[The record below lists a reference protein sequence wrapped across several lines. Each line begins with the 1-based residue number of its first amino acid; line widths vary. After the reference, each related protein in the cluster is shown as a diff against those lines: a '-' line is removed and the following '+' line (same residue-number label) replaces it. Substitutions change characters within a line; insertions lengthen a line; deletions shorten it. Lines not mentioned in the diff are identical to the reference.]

1 MTLNYVELRCRD
13 GEELMNQFEQT
24 PAAITPNLGE
34 TIQTRK
40 SGRWVQIRHL
50 RRDDAPLLVEM
61 FTRLSARTRWLRF
74 ATPRADA
81 RLAWREANRLVQR
94 DGDSDTMLLGTVW
107 EDGVERV
114 VALVQVMRL
123 DAIRAEIAA
132 VVRDDY
138 QNEGLGSMLC
148 QRATQIAMERGVRI
162 LHLVTQAEN
171 RMVQR
176 LIRSAG
182 VPFTTEMRYGEI
194 AMTIQLPE
202 LA

>member
-1 MTLNYVELRCRD
+1 
-13 GEELMNQFEQT
+13 MNQFEQT
-24 PAAITPNLGE
+24 PTAIMPSQGE
-34 TIQTRK
+34 MIQTRK
-40 SGRWVQIRHL
+40 SGRWVRVRHL
-50 RRDDAPLLVEM
+50 CRDDAPLLVEM
-61 FTRLSARTRWLRF
+61 FMRLSARTRWLRF
-74 ATPRADA
+74 ATPRGDEV
-81 RLAWREANRLVQR
+81 LAWREANRLVQR
-94 DGDSDTMLLGTVW
+94 DGHSDTMLLGTVW
-107 EDGVERV
+107 EDGIERA

-138 QNEGLGSMLC
+138 QNEGLGGILC
-148 QRATQIAMERGVRI
+148 RRATQIAMERGVRI

-171 RMVQR
+171 RIVQR

-182 VPFTTEMRYGEI
+182 MPFTTEMRYGEI